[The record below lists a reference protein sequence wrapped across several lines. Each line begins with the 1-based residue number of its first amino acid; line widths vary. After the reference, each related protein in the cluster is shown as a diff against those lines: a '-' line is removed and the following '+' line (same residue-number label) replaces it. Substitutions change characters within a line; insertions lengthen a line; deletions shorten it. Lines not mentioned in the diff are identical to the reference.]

1 MDPTLSNITGL
12 HDNKLTQ
19 VEKIDSAFF
28 GFPYGIVGEKEFQ
41 ENRELELGSTN
52 SFQGFLENAL

>member
-28 GFPYGIVGEKEFQ
+28 WVP
-41 ENRELELGSTN
+41 LWN
-52 SFQGFLENAL
+52 SG